1 MNIKDYRYIVEIAE
15 QESIS
20 KAAAVL
26 YITQSALTKFL
37 QRIEEELGAPLFFR
51 RGNRLALTEIGQ
63 YYVAK
68 GRRIIELDYELEL
81 DISKMI
87 EKKNKYIRLG
97 YSMGRGDYI
106 TEMVLAP
113 FLKQNPGVQVLVLM
127 GSTASRLRLVE
138 KNELDL
144 AIVTTKEYRPGIVYH
159 LLGESPLVLAIP
171 RNSHV
176 LSKGKRIDGRP
187 FPVIESAD
195 WIHEPFIQL
204 SSVTHSGKL
213 SREFFKKSGLKP
225 RICMEVN
232 DVRSCMKAVES
243 GIGNCI
249 FWAVPG
255 TRDKME
261 YMLMEEL
268 NPPPQKLFMA
278 YRSDFC
284 VSPAIKQL
292 IQLFEETFKKEFC
305 EY

>member
-106 TEMVLAP
+106 TE
-113 FLKQNPGVQVLVLM
+113 
-127 GSTASRLRLVE
+127 
-138 KNELDL
+138 
-144 AIVTTKEYRPGIVYH
+144 
-159 LLGESPLVLAIP
+159 IP
-171 RNSHV
+171 
-176 LSKGKRIDGRP
+176 
-187 FPVIESAD
+187 
-195 WIHEPFIQL
+195 
-204 SSVTHSGKL
+204 
-213 SREFFKKSGLKP
+213 
-225 RICMEVN
+225 C
-232 DVRSCMKAVES
+232 
-243 GIGNCI
+243 
-249 FWAVPG
+249 
-255 TRDKME
+255 
-261 YMLMEEL
+261 
-268 NPPPQKLFMA
+268 
-278 YRSDFC
+278 
-284 VSPAIKQL
+284 
-292 IQLFEETFKKEFC
+292 TF
-305 EY
+305 

>member
-204 SSVTHSGKL
+204 SSVTHSG
-213 SREFFKKSGLKP
+213 
-225 RICMEVN
+225 
-232 DVRSCMKAVES
+232 
-243 GIGNCI
+243 
-249 FWAVPG
+249 
-255 TRDKME
+255 
-261 YMLMEEL
+261 
-268 NPPPQKLFMA
+268 NPCRK
-278 YRSDFC
+278 C
-284 VSPAIKQL
+284 
-292 IQLFEETFKKEFC
+292 
-305 EY
+305 